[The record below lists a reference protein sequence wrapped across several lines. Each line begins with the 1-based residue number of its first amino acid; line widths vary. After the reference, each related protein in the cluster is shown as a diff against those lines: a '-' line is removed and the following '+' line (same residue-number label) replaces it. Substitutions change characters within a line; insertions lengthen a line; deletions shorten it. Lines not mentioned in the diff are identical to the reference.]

1 MNNLNKQN
9 CNIIRDLLPSY
20 LDHICTP
27 DTQKAVDEHLS
38 ACSSCRD
45 LAALMRKTD
54 FASVRMEA
62 AEIDYMKKTKRHFI
76 KKGSFGSILPAV
88 FVLLGLFTSIRS
100 YNSSATAIHLYYLL
114 LPCLLAATK
123 ALCPSKT
130 SQRHRRKSSW
140 RLLTY
145 LGILLTCW
153 GIFIVSFSY
162 SRSDTWLRQGY
173 RLFHLKPEQLGPFLH
188 WQLLAILFYLT
199 LLYLAG
205 IYHVLCGKPFSYLS
219 MSICLT
225 GGFITLGEDLSLK
238 CLSDASSSL
247 RFLTEM
253 ILVFLLEGA
262 VVTILAAIL
271 EKWVQIR
278 KKSCR

>member
-1 MNNLNKQN
+1 MNDMNKQN

-27 DTQKAVDEHLS
+27 DTKKAVDEHLS

-45 LAALMRKTD
+45 LAALMRETA
-54 FASVRMEA
+54 FTSERIEA

-88 FVLLGLFTSIRS
+88 FVLLGLFTSIRNH
-100 YNSSATAIHLYYLL
+100 NSSAKAIHIYYLL

-123 ALCPSKT
+123 ALCPFEA
-130 SQRHRRKSSW
+130 SQRHQLKNSW
-140 RLLTY
+140 KLLTC

-153 GIFIVSFSY
+153 CIFIISFSY

-173 RLFHLKPEQLGPFLH
+173 CLFHLKPEQLGLFLH

-199 LLYLAG
+199 ILYLAG
-205 IYHVLCGKPFSYLS
+205 IYHSLCGKPFSYLS

-225 GGFITLGEDLSLK
+225 GGFIILGEDLSLK
-238 CLSDASSSL
+238 CLSDASSGL

-253 ILVFLLEGA
+253 VMVFLLEGA
-262 VVTILAAIL
+262 AVTILAAIL
-271 EKWVQIR
+271 EKWAQIR